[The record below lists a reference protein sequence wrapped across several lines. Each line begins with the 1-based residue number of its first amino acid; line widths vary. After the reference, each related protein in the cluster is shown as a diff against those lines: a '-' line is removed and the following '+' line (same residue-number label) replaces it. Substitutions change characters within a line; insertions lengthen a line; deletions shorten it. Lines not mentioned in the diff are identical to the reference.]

1 MRVKNIVASLCGL
14 TLVAGLTY
22 TQWAHAQS
30 ASPADPIMMLAPTD
44 MKWQQ
49 TQRPDAMR
57 ASLRGDS
64 AKGPFEFLSRYDGG
78 LQLPLHFHNNDLRG
92 LILSGT
98 FVIRVAGQP
107 PKELPSGSYFSVPG
121 KTQHT
126 DACKAGVPCIL
137 YFTGDAPLDRIEV
150 H

>member
-1 MRVKNIVASLCGL
+1 MTLKNTVAAILGL
-14 TLVAGLTY
+14 TVVSGLMY

-30 ASPADPIMMLAPTD
+30 TPPAGSIMLLAATD
-44 MKWQQ
+44 IKWQQ
-49 TQRPDAMR
+49 TQRPDTMR
-57 ASLRGDS
+57 ANLRGDS
-64 AKGPFEFLSRYDGG
+64 SKGPFEYLSRYDGG
-78 LQLPLHFHNNDLRG
+78 WELPLNFHNNDLRG

-98 FVIRVAGQP
+98 FIIHVAGQP

-126 DACKAGVPCIL
+126 DACKAGTPCIL
-137 YFTGDAPLDRIEV
+137 YFTGDAPLDRIDV